1 MKFQHIFAPAL
12 LLLLLCGC
20 GQTLQQSQTLTL
32 PAEEEEEVE
41 LPDRVFVLSNG
52 QVTALTFTP
61 NQDYNGTNPPVT
73 LLSSVSGSVVVDSET
88 NNQVSMALSQ
98 DACTLSFGVLSGSDP
113 LQTGQLY
120 APFSNDV
127 GPGSFLNLED
137 LTSGRK
143 SWIQN
148 AATTGGL
155 TIVSLTDSAIE
166 VDFNF
171 VGLQSNFRQ
180 GTGNA
185 TGGFN
190 VSGHVLGDLT
200 EL

>member
-1 MKFQHIFAPAL
+1 MKLRKFLILA
-12 LLLLLCGC
+12 LLLCGC
-20 GQTLQQSQTLTL
+20 GQTLQQSQTLTF
-32 PAEEEEEVE
+32 PPEEEEVVE

-61 NQDYNGTNPPVT
+61 DLNYNGTNPPVT
-73 LLSSVSGSVVVDSET
+73 LLSSLSGSVVVDSET
-88 NNQVSMALSQ
+88 NNQVSLALSQ
-98 DACTLSFGVLSGSDP
+98 DSCTMSFGVLSGSDP

-120 APFSNDV
+120 EPFFNDV

-137 LTSGRK
+137 LTAGRK
-143 SWIQN
+143 SWIQT

-185 TGGFN
+185 TGGFD
-190 VSGHVLGDLT
+190 VSGHVIADLT
-200 EL
+200 QL

>member
-1 MKFQHIFAPAL
+1 MTLRKFLVLA
-12 LLLLLCGC
+12 LLLCGC
-20 GQTLQQSQTLTL
+20 GQTLQQSQTLTFA
-32 PAEEEEEVE
+32 PEEEEVAV

-61 NQDYNGTNPPVT
+61 EQNYNGTNPPVT
-73 LLSSVSGSVVVDSET
+73 LLSSLSGSVVVDSET
-88 NNQVSMALSQ
+88 NNQISLALSQ
-98 DACTLSFGVLSGSDP
+98 DARTLSFGVLSGSDP
-113 LQTGQLY
+113 LLTGQLY

-148 AATTGGL
+148 AATSGGL

-166 VDFNF
+166 VDFHF

-185 TGGFN
+185 TGGFD
-190 VSGHVLGDLT
+190 VSGHVIADLT
-200 EL
+200 QL